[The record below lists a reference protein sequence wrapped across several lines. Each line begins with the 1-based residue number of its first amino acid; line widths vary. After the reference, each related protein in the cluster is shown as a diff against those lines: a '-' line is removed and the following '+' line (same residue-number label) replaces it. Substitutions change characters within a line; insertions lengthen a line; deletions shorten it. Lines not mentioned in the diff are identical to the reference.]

1 MKTNTLD
8 FDAQALRERILD
20 LAMRG
25 KLVPQDPNDEPASVL
40 LEKIKA
46 EKEELVKEKKIK
58 KTKALPE
65 VTDDEKPFDIPD
77 SWEWVRLGDV
87 VNIKGGKRVPKGKS
101 LVDYKAVK
109 PYIRVTDMK
118 ENTVSTDNLKYAT
131 QDIYDQIKNYT
142 ISSKDIYFSI
152 AGTIGKVGKIP
163 DEISGALLTE
173 NAAKL
178 TPYDINRIFLI
189 QALSSNIVE
198 KQHEKIL
205 SQVAQPK
212 LSLIKLRQ
220 TIIPLPPLSE
230 QSRIAAKIAQ
240 LFALLRKVESSTQ
253 QYAELQTLLK
263 SKVLDLAMHGK
274 LVKQDPNDEPAS
286 VLLEKIK
293 TEKAELV
300 KEKKIKKS
308 KPLPP
313 ITDEEKPFDIP
324 DSWEWVRLGDVIN
337 LVSGRDIAKKAHLSH
352 PQSKSIP
359 YITGASNINEQGQ
372 ITITEWVNNPSVIV
386 NKGTLL
392 LSVKG
397 TIGKIAVL
405 SIPRAHIARQIMG
418 IENIYGLDSNYQ
430 KFYLKSYVQELQ
442 KKAKSMI
449 PGISRDDL
457 LLATFPLPPITEQ
470 SRIVSKI
477 KRVFELIDGVKHD
490 YRFTS
495 FQPNTIGPAVTSI
508 KIDKNRFERYYNL
521 VSRLLPL
528 ANLYKSFNMVKRQ
541 QAKLI
546 AIIDRI
552 HSGEITVNEAL
563 DTAGEY
569 STLYIIMHMT
579 FIHNAES
586 FINYYLSEAKFNKET
601 THALNI
607 RAIRNYA
614 EHCAIPVTRISY
626 KHQAGRGKEIIEL
639 PIWVEKK
646 NLLFFN
652 YLRDRNKSIINNWE
666 DGKIRLDIEIAY
678 AWEELKDYFD
688 TIKKKYIQK
697 YVGEDII
704 KQILND
710 KELFEEKLLSEDVTG
725 VIDLKRAGDGWP
737 GEYFNSP
744 KVLKNLINTIF
755 ILYK

>member
-8 FDAQALRERILD
+8 FDAQALRDKILD

-46 EKEELVKEKKIK
+46 EKAELVKEKKIK
-58 KTKALPE
+58 KSKPLPE
-65 VTDDEKPFDIPD
+65 ITDDEKPFDIPD
-77 SWEWVRLGDV
+77 SWEWVRIDTFNTYNGHSVHPDKNPNELFELYSVPIYENKHPEEVAGKK
-87 VNIKGGKRVPKGKS
+87 IKSNKQSVKLDDILLCKINPRINRVWKVGSFTKYKSIASTEWIVIRQKYIVSNYLRYAFMSPYFRELLQSEVSGVGGSLTRAKPKI
-101 LVDYKAVK
+101 V
-109 PYIRVTDMK
+109 
-118 ENTVSTDNLKYAT
+118 
-131 QDIYDQIKNYT
+131 KNY
-142 ISSKDIYFSI
+142 
-152 AGTIGKVGKIP
+152 
-163 DEISGALLTE
+163 
-173 NAAKL
+173 
-178 TPYDINRIFLI
+178 
-189 QALSSNIVE
+189 IV
-198 KQHEKIL
+198 
-205 SQVAQPK
+205 
-212 LSLIKLRQ
+212 
-220 TIIPLPPLSE
+220 PLPPLSE

-240 LFALLRKVESSTQ
+240 LFALLRKVETSTQ
-253 QYAELQTLLK
+253 QYAKLQTLLK
-263 SKVLDLAMHGK
+263 SKVLDLAMRGK

-293 TEKAELV
+293 AEKAESV

-430 KFYLKSYVQELQ
+430 KFYLKSYMQELQ

>member
-1 MKTNTLD
+1 MTIVKTNSLD
-8 FDAQALRERILD
+8 FDAQALREKILD

-25 KLVPQDPNDEPASVL
+25 KLVPQDPNDESASVL

-46 EKEELVKEKKIK
+46 EKAELIKEKKIK
-58 KTKALPE
+58 KTKPLPPI
-65 VTDDEKPFDIPD
+65 TDDEKPFDIPD

-87 VNIKGGKRVPKGKS
+87 GNWAAGATPSRKHPEYYGGNIPWLKTGDLNDNVVEDTTEKITKLGVENS
-101 LVDYKAVK
+101 SVK
-109 PYIRVTDMK
+109 INKPGNV
-118 ENTVSTDNLKYAT
+118 L
-131 QDIYDQIKNYT
+131 
-142 ISSKDIYFSI
+142 I
-152 AGTIGKVGKIP
+152 AMYGATIGKLGIVGNKELVTNQACCGCTPFNGVYNWYLFYYLFASRKRLI
-163 DEISGALLTE
+163 DLGSGG
-173 NAAKL
+173 
-178 TPYDINRIFLI
+178 
-189 QALSSNIVE
+189 
-198 KQHEKIL
+198 
-205 SQVAQPK
+205 AQPNISK
-212 LSLIKLRQ
+212 QKIENFSF
-220 TIIPLPPLSE
+220 PLPPLSE

-725 VIDLKRAGDGWP
+725 VIDLKRAGDGLP